1 MIENSIPYLLAYRIL
16 LDYLLASQVCV
27 EEDDVLVEVQLDIE
41 DRELAT
47 FWITMDSSNYVFV
60 RALMFQNDGWKFYAT
75 QTSPLLGKGEPIWA
89 LLEKLTSNTT
99 FSQWRENKL
108 QLRLFQ
114 LEDIEFSVNIED
126 FRKDFEQLS
135 NTPWTDPLEEY
146 PFTP

>member
-1 MIENSIPYLLAYRIL
+1 MKKLTFLFSMTIIFTAQVLAQKGITSKIKPRERISI
-16 LDYLLASQVCV
+16 
-27 EEDDVLVEVQLDIE
+27 
-41 DRELAT
+41 
-47 FWITMDSSNYVFV
+47 
-60 RALMFQNDGWKFYAT
+60 NDGWKFYAT

-135 NTPWTDPLEEY
+135 NTPLTDPLEES